1 MGFNQ
6 TTLRAAA
13 ASKAKQTPSRV
24 GFLSSVPEKP
34 PLFENESQDTERPG
48 VPSLVP
54 IN

>member
-13 ASKAKQTPSRV
+13 ASKAKQTPNRV
-24 GFLSSVPEKP
+24 GFLSSVPET
-34 PLFENESQDTERPG
+34 PLFQNESQDTERPG
-48 VPSLVP
+48 VPPLVP